1 MNDHRS
7 ENLEL
12 PKYYE
17 EDDPKLQ
24 EENQIENDKN
34 KRVIIAASVGIGI
47 LVLALVI
54 FLAIFFSSK
63 KKNNGGSIKVVHKLD
78 EQDEVQ
84 IFNVNNLKKDEYEIE
99 KINLND
105 TYISSR
111 LLEEEYSENNGKI
124 KFNNNH
130 KRTGIIECKIKFK
143 TFLTKIDNMFK
154 DINTLKDADLSEL
167 VSEKIKS
174 MNSLFLNCENLE
186 NINFGKF
193 NSKKVESM
201 DNTFENCINLY
212 QLDLSSFETPK
223 LKSLK
228 SAFKNCGKLEYL
240 DLNNFELN
248 ENIVERDDIFSG
260 TNLQYIKIKDE
271 ETKQL
276 LYSES
281 PNNNITNN
289 TGTYIPSCE
298 VGENEKCKNCDNSNK
313 CTCNE
318 GYYLPSYLTR
328 VNKCK
333 TCSEGCKNC
342 IDDNNCNIC
351 NDKYT
356 LINKKCVL
364 IQSDTTDT
372 TENTVSA
379 DTADTTE
386 NTVFV
391 DTTDTTENTV
401 SADTADTT
409 ENTVFVDTTDT
420 TENTVSADTADTT
433 ENTVLVDTTDT
444 TENTVSADTS
454 EINTFYIESDDT
466 SYSEEPETDIESD
479 SM

>member
-63 KKNNGGSIKVVHKLD
+63 KKDNGGSIKVVHKLD

-143 TFLTKIDNMFK
+143 TFLTKIDSMFK

-167 VSEKIKS
+167 VSEKVKS

-364 IQSDTTDT
+364 IQSDTT
-372 TENTVSA
+372 ENTVSA

-386 NTVFV
+386 NTVLV

-409 ENTVFVDTTDT
+409 ENTVLVDTTDT
-420 TENTVSADTADTT
+420 TENTVSAYTADTT

-479 SM
+479 ST